1 VCAGNMMAG
10 PRSQSRGHGL
20 AQADGITS
28 KGTLPSGITVQELK
42 QITALRMAQLCQP
55 PSLPHASHQTSR
67 PTGLSQEDMPA
78 RRAAPSLPG
87 LSRTHPLVSQAAT
100 LSRASHSRTT
110 VSLKGV
116 STHDLVQQSP
126 GGSMGGNEKALESR
140 EGPSTRSCHTGYG
153 TPLGLR
159 NESKRESDNREKPVS
174 IVSCGTDRAC
184 LDLSLGCRLDKKTAG
199 CSTST
204 PWEAGA
210 SGSGQLSTSPSSLES
225 DAQSLSST
233 NRGTSPGLASS
244 RGGGNSSIPTSSL
257 PHSLTVQELKELT
270 RMRLAREAG
279 IVTLPGTME
288 GGADT
293 RLSPE
298 EGRCQYAPKH
308 GQGPRITRQ
317 PTHPHR
323 CRGSSPSTSSTPAS
337 PMNSPMVS
345 RPPSPQLYS
354 MKGQSSESSTEET
367 ATQSSLPTSA
377 VAPSPIPCG
386 GAPLSSSCPASSPF
400 SFPGVPKCANPPGT
414 RDSVP
419 TMGLRDQER
428 RPELDSEG
436 QGGEQS
442 VGEAE
447 WEGANGGLE
456 KQEARVVASPG
467 REMKSEGTKCR
478 RPVATQREAWVVSD
492 YAEAP
497 TSSLPPHSP
506 SYDPPSRELPA
517 FSFGAPPLSRATL
530 GLGTSLG
537 MRVMVPSPRTM
548 AMGAHVRGSSDDLC
562 MPSLRQRSIS
572 STSSSAE
579 MEDLPREVA
588 EYVLL
593 TPKSPGSP
601 LMANALSIPGNS
613 GQYGSAASAGAS
625 RPVLTLLPPHL
636 QHPHQKRVAAVGEG
650 VGGDVAGSEGK
661 SDGKALDVQMRRIRS
676 SERLLQLKEE
686 VEEAMRRKAWGSGGK
701 RQGPGWQGQTDKR
714 HEALASGPG
723 ESREERVG
731 NTVLTPGCGS
741 ENGVDRALASKTPA
755 LTEGK
760 RNIPSGLLHPSLPSK
775 GFYSPAT
782 TGEADSS
789 FDQMDMAY
797 DGSVSGNIPFQSARQ
812 ACRRNFCWQPPLQQ
826 PRHDIVYIDEFEQQ
840 LQPPLQT
847 AQASK

>member
-1 VCAGNMMAG
+1 MAG

-20 AQADGITS
+20 AQADGLTS

-55 PSLPHASHQTSR
+55 PSLSHATHQSSR
-67 PTGLSQEDMPA
+67 STGLSQEDMPA
-78 RRAAPSLPG
+78 PRAAPSLPRP
-87 LSRTHPLVSQAAT
+87 SRTHPLVSQAAT
-100 LSRASHSRTT
+100 LSRASHSRTA
-110 VSLKGV
+110 VSLKGS

-140 EGPSTRSCHTGYG
+140 EGPSTSICHTGYG
-153 TPLGLR
+153 TPLGLW
-159 NESKRESDNREKPVS
+159 NESKRESENREKPVS
-174 IVSCGTDRAC
+174 SVSCGTDRAC

-279 IVTLPGTME
+279 IVTLPGTVE

-298 EGRCQYAPKH
+298 EGRCQYTPKH
-308 GQGPRITRQ
+308 GQGLRTTRQ

-323 CRGSSPSTSSTPAS
+323 CRGPSPSTSSTPAS

-345 RPPSPQLYS
+345 RPPSPQLYPL
-354 MKGQSSESSTEET
+354 KCRSSGSSTEET
-367 ATQSSLPTSA
+367 AIQSSLPTSA

-386 GAPLSSSCPASSPF
+386 GAPLSSSCPASSPSF
-400 SFPGVPKCANPPGT
+400 SFTGVSGCANPSGASE
-414 RDSVP
+414 SVP

-442 VGEAE
+442 VGESE
-447 WEGANGGLE
+447 WEGANTGLE
-456 KQEARVVASPG
+456 KEEARVLASPG
-467 REMKSEGTKCR
+467 REEKSEGTKCR

-492 YAEAP
+492 FAEAP
-497 TSSLPPHSP
+497 TSSLPSHSP
-506 SYDPPSRELPA
+506 SYDPASRGIPA

-530 GLGTSLG
+530 GLGASLG
-537 MRVMVPSPRTM
+537 MRLMLPSPRTT
-548 AMGAHVRGSSDDLC
+548 AMGPYVRGSSDDLC

-601 LMANALSIPGNS
+601 RMANALSFPGNS

-636 QHPHQKRVAAVGEG
+636 QHPHQKHMAAVGEG
-650 VGGDVAGSEGK
+650 VGGAVAGSEGK
-661 SDGKALDVQMRRIRS
+661 SDGNALDVQMRRIRS

-686 VEEAMRRKAWGSGGK
+686 VEEAMRRKAWGSVGR
-701 RQGPGWQGQTDKR
+701 RQGPGRQGQTDTR
-714 HEALASGPG
+714 QEALASGPG
-723 ESREERVG
+723 ESREER
-731 NTVLTPGCGS
+731 NTVLTPGCDS
-741 ENGVDRALASKTPA
+741 EGDVGRALASKTPA
-755 LTEGK
+755 LTEGS
-760 RNIPSGLLHPSLPSK
+760 RNVPSGLLHPSLPSK

-782 TGEADSS
+782 TEEADSS
-789 FDQMDMAY
+789 FEQMDMAF
-797 DGSVSGNIPFQSARQ
+797 DGSISGDIPFQSARR
-812 ACRRNFCWQPPLQQ
+812 ACRRSFCWQPPSQQ
-826 PRHDIVYIDEFEQQ
+826 PRHDAVYMDEFEQQ
-840 LQPPLQT
+840 LQPPLQA